1 MDNTHKYDGLQHR
14 LNPVALLARIL
25 AVKGAFYPGAF
36 IPFINPKDG
45 VTKVG
50 SGYYDMY
57 TDGLT
62 FKSDEAGDL
71 IEEFE
76 KQELNFTI
84 GDRGTPLRKWDKTS
98 GMSAFMTY
106 YFMPVF
112 LKTSAGKLE
121 LPIATIS
128 IKGKKTIIETPLTGR
143 RGSVKE
149 LISVNDYEISLHGV
163 IVGADGNYPEAEI
176 KKFSDLYE
184 LNESITLISGLSD
197 LVLKPDD
204 KIVIKSIDYPEVGH
218 VENAQIISMTAV
230 TDSSIDLI
238 IK

>member
-1 MDNTHKYDGLQHR
+1 MDNTRKYDGLQHR
-14 LNPVALLARIL
+14 MNPVALLARIL
-25 AVKGAFYPGAF
+25 SLKGTFYPGAL
-36 IPFINPKDG
+36 IPFISPKNG
-45 VTKVG
+45 VTVVDKN
-50 SGYYDMY
+50 YYSYRNMASELDA
-57 TDGLT
+57 
-62 FKSDEAGDL
+62 AGDT
-71 IEEFE
+71 IEYLDQQS
-76 KQELNFTI
+76 KLKTQVGN
-84 GDRGTPLRKWDKTS
+84 RGTPIRYWDE
-98 GMSAFMTY
+98 GLERY
-106 YFMPVF
+106 YFMPVY
-112 LKTSAGKLE
+112 LETSAGKLE

-128 IKGKKTIIETPLTGR
+128 IKGKKTIVEIPLTGR

-149 LISVNDYEISLHGV
+149 LISVDDYEISLHGV

>member
-1 MDNTHKYDGLQHR
+1 MDNTRKYSGLQHR

-25 AVKGAFYPGAF
+25 AVKGSFYPGAF
-36 IPFINPKDG
+36 IPFITPKDG
-45 VTKVG
+45 VTQVRG
-50 SGYYDMY
+50 SYYSRFANIFDA
-57 TDGLT
+57 
-62 FKSDEAGDL
+62 AGDL
-71 IEEFE
+71 IEEPDD
-76 KQELNFTI
+76 LNLKFMQ
-84 GDRGTPLRKWDKTS
+84 GGTPIRCFNDNMD
-98 GMSAFMTY
+98 GY
-106 YFMPVF
+106 YFMPVW
-112 LKTSAGKLE
+112 LITSAGKLE